1 MKNRTLTDAE
11 IGELYEFCYT
21 QSVVHYD
28 VQAELVDHLA
38 SAIETRWE
46 QNPQLGFD
54 DALYEVNA
62 QFGGHAGFVIIRQ
75 EKEKALRK
83 EYNRLLWRY
92 VAEFFK
98 LPKIVFTAALA
109 ALVFW
114 ALHLVASDLWVTI
127 PLLVGFSL
135 FSIYYLA
142 WFYPQHVHISVPQGH
157 AFLLNEV
164 SKRGLASK
172 VLTLSGGFLS
182 VVWNHSQFSVVGSA
196 VFAVFVSVFAVFY
209 YGDCFYVP
217 KKVKEHFE
225 EQFPQFK
232 LA

>member
-92 VAEFFK
+92 VSEFFK
-98 LPKIVFTAALA
+98 LPKIVVTALISLLTYGLLEYSTNDA
-109 ALVFW
+109 
-114 ALHLVASDLWVTI
+114 WVI
-127 PLLVGFSL
+127 GPLLVLVAAFS
-135 FSIYYLA
+135 
-142 WFYPQHVHISVPQGH
+142 FYFLYFYFPKHIKIKRDGA

-164 SKRGLASK
+164 LQRGVAHKTIITSGAILGISARLTDLSTVENIVFSILFSLYL
-172 VLTLSGGFLS
+172 VLL
-182 VVWNHSQFSVVGSA
+182 
-196 VFAVFVSVFAVFY
+196 